1 MDILLL
7 MSQYYR
13 ERGGEAKG
21 GGVWWQL
28 RALRRGWSVEAMHTS
43 SSSTSSSWMKS
54 FFSCFFKT
62 NLDMQWSR
70 MSSVM
75 HPTPPSIHPQTCC
88 SFSLLIQTKGGC
100 LKVCGLENVP
110 FTQRTSDYPKGWTFA
125 AITSAFSHSAA
136 QWEKLSHAQKLV
148 INMNSRSCRK
158 PLRADQNASWSPS
171 HKQQLYF
178 TSPAWHFPTKMER

>member
-21 GGVWWQL
+21 GGVWSQL

-75 HPTPPSIHPQTCC
+75 HPTPPPSIHPQTCC
-88 SFSLLIQTKGGC
+88 SFSLLTQTKGGC

-110 FTQRTSDYPKGWTFA
+110 FTQRTSDYHKGWTFA
-125 AITSAFSHSAA
+125 AITERIQPLRGSMREIITCTEAGDQYELSQLQKASQSRSERILIPESQTAVVFHVPGVA
-136 QWEKLSHAQKLV
+136 LSH
-148 INMNSRSCRK
+148 
-158 PLRADQNASWSPS
+158 
-171 HKQQLYF
+171 
-178 TSPAWHFPTKMER
+178 